1 MQDSSWKAILTDL
14 DGTLYSQAALRRRM
28 VLQIL
33 RAFSLQPRRGWR
45 TIRILRAYRLAQERL
60 RALEAPCD
68 LGTEQLRLASEW
80 SGCRLD
86 HCGAVVER
94 WMEREPLAHL
104 PTCVRPGARAF
115 FREARQRGLRLAVC
129 SDYPAR
135 QKLAAL
141 GLEDCFDALV
151 YAQEP
156 EVGRFKPHPRML
168 QVALQRLGVAPEDTL
183 CLGDRADVDGAAA
196 RNAGVRY
203 TGLVPFSQLIHL
215 LDTIAPQSEAGRI
228 R

>member
-14 DGTLYSQAALRRRM
+14 DGTLYSQPALHRRM
-28 VLQIL
+28 ALQLL
-33 RAFSLQPRRGWR
+33 RAFSLQPRQAWR

-80 SGCRLD
+80 SGCSPD
-86 HCGAVVER
+86 HCRTIVER

-104 PTCVRPGARAF
+104 AKCAHPGASAF
-115 FREARQRGLRLAVC
+115 FREARRRGVRLAVC

-135 QKLAAL
+135 QKLTAL
-141 GLEDCFDALV
+141 DLEGCFDAV
-151 YAQEP
+151 VCAQDP

-168 QVALQRLGVAPEDTL
+168 QVALQRLGVAPEDAFY
-183 CLGDRADVDGAAA
+183 LGDRADVDGAAA

-203 TGLVPFSQLIHL
+203 AGVLPFQF
-215 LDTIAPQSEAGRI
+215 DVAAVR
-228 R
+228 